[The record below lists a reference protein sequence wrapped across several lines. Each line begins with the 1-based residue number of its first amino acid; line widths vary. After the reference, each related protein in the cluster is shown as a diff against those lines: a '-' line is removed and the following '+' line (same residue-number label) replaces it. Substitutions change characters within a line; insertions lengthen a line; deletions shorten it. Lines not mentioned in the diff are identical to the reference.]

1 MALTFPFTEIEA
13 HHEFPAAIRQQLAQL
28 ERELADGDITQKGY
42 HKKRNQILL
51 DYQRVRLS
59 GNSGPNSGATRDTQR
74 PFNIQTQP
82 IYTSGSQVGPTSPG
96 GLNSAGSSNYQY
108 QYQYPQQ
115 YPYGAPPPPQQQYP
129 SGVRASNEAPNYPDN
144 HLSRNNSYPYPAA
157 TAVEHFQSAPYSK
170 PYPPYDNYDPYGYD
184 PNIPRP
190 QYPPIQT
197 ATSGL
202 PYGAEGNVDRRVQV
216 NIIPHETVPAYPHP
230 SEHRYSSGSGY
241 SLPGETLQQPA
252 NPASPTSP
260 TSYNLQTRSPNSGLD
275 LNRLSQ
281 ISGRS
286 DNSTQSYS
294 PHPTQQ
300 YSTDFA
306 SNASAAPGNYHYY
319 DKANDSP
326 PAMNQVVDGP
336 GGASENPVFG
346 NAYTSASPVSSGY
359 PPHDT
364 PPLHEKFDQMRL
376 HSEESREFENIC
388 AEERSPKS
396 EVDELPALPSM
407 PRQIPFTLY
416 DGDSNVSLDT
426 FGTIPSVLRFR
437 AAHTP
442 RNVAYSVLDTK
453 GKDIGAYTWE
463 KLVGRAEKISQL
475 LKSKSNIRKGDR
487 IGLVYRK
494 SEFLDYISALFA
506 CFFVGAVA
514 VPIVNTDSLAE
525 VVFIL
530 KTTRTAL
537 VLSTELNIKALTRD
551 LQNHRDEWPTS
562 LEWIKTN
569 DLGSLHRKQNYSEKN
584 SPIEPTDLAYIEY
597 SKSPNG
603 ELKGVG
609 ISHMTIMA
617 QCAAFKAAAK
627 CSGDTLVNAIEPRMQ
642 VGLVLTAFIGIYC
655 GNYTVCVS
663 SSTAL
668 EIPGLWMGC
677 MTRYR
682 ATIGVAD
689 YTGLATVISSFRKE
703 NDNSLSYNKKQE
715 FEFSNLRL
723 LLIDTFNVDPYFN
736 TEIAEFLLTP
746 FGCRYPQRVITP
758 MCSLPEHGGMI
769 LSFRDYLPKN
779 TQSQAEEGER
789 DVWNCLIDR
798 DALRANTLKIL
809 DTCQDNFSRWDPKDT
824 LWVEPFGYAMPQ
836 ATIAIVDPDTKVL
849 CAPNVIGEVW
859 IDSPALS
866 GGFWALPK
874 LTRSIFH
881 AQPLYFSSREEVP
894 KPIEQ
899 EFLRTGLMG
908 TLVNGKLVIF
918 GLYEQRIRQKV
929 YDSMITEG
937 SNTRSISVVKYK
949 YHYTPDMINTIK
961 TYIDAIDV
969 CAIFNHYANEENL
982 PVLVLES
989 NLPKEQYTAFLE
1001 RLHQFV
1007 LDFYQ
1012 LNLYCIA
1019 VCLPS
1024 TLPRSLRNGKY
1035 TINTELCRKH
1045 FRNGKLRI
1053 AMLKFSPLTP
1063 WDLDTNMENPANPK
1077 VPQCTRLEP
1086 IFNVIDERTGTDLVQ
1101 FQNITDILI
1110 WRSSMT
1116 PEDRAFV
1123 TLDLKG
1129 REVKSITFRKLNGKI
1144 SSLAYYLIEKRG
1156 LKSGDYVILIFP
1168 HGLDFIVAVHAC
1180 LVCGLIPIPLAQ
1192 PDVTRL
1198 HEDFVELVEVIQ
1210 EFRVKSILVNT
1221 TTEEL
1226 MSGKQVQSYLRSYY
1240 PNLRFPYIFNTT
1252 KAPKT
1257 SKMLGQDGSF
1267 KGREQWLQPNS
1278 TALILSYM
1286 SPDMKRTS
1294 VRLTHHAVIAHCQ
1307 LQKSIFQMISGR
1319 PLISCARTFNGF
1331 GFMQAT
1337 MMGIFVAPVT
1347 PGKLRLP
1354 LFQGC
1359 TSLLIAPPDFFSNPQ
1374 VWFEVVYKYKV
1385 KDAFATTPM
1394 LQHAMAYMGSGDYKT
1409 FSLSQVHNLLIPS
1422 EGRPSP
1428 EIHESVVKAFLANR
1442 LEHSAVVT
1450 LYGTSANPMVSTR
1463 SYLKSEPLQ
1472 IFLDPKSLR
1481 RGKVVVVEES
1491 DSPFSIM
1498 LHDSGKV
1505 PRNTL
1510 VAIVNPVTRKICY
1523 SGEIGEIWVS
1533 SECNGRGG
1541 SDAVNAERYMVH
1553 IENGDPEMNYV
1564 RTGDLGFLYAD
1575 PNQSEDDPLLFVLGS
1590 IDDTFDV
1597 NDLTHYPI
1605 DVENTIEKS
1614 HELIIPEGSLSSIV
1628 FKTLDEEVVA
1638 VIQIQQSYEHL
1649 ALGLIPLI
1657 VDAILDEHQFLIDT
1671 IVFVRDDALP
1681 RSRLNEKQR
1690 QQAMRKYTSGSLPYI
1705 ISQRINERK
1714 IADSL
1719 PDGYPADQTG
1729 YAASNFG
1736 YTPSM

>member
-1 MALTFPFTEIEA
+1 MELDNRGSP
-13 HHEFPAAIRQQLAQL
+13 EFPAPIRHQLAQL

-59 GNSGPNSGATRDTQR
+59 GNSISSSTSNRDIGRPYDIQAHPSYSGGSQLPPANSGGRT
-74 PFNIQTQP
+74 
-82 IYTSGSQVGPTSPG
+82 
-96 GLNSAGSSNYQY
+96 SAGAQNFQHHYPQQY
-108 QYQYPQQ
+108 PYTHAPPPQQYPQQ
-115 YPYGAPPPPQQQYP
+115 YPQTA
-129 SGVRASNEAPNYPDN
+129 GVRTSNDMTSVPDYQ
-144 HLSRNNSYPYPAA
+144 LSRNDSYPYPADTNA
-157 TAVEHFQSAPYSK
+157 ENQQYPSYSTPYS
-170 PYPPYDNYDPYGYD
+170 PYNNYGSYEYD
-184 PNIPRP
+184 PNIGKAQYNHP
-190 QYPPIQT
+190 QPPT
-197 ATSGL
+197 NAL
-202 PYGAEGNVDRRVQV
+202 PYNARLAAPPRVETDTDRGRIQV
-216 NIIPHETVPAYPHP
+216 NIIPHQTTPGYPHP
-230 SEHRYSSGSGY
+230 SDQRYSSGSRY
-241 SLPGETLQQPA
+241 SHHSDTLQSPS
-252 NPASPTSP
+252 NPTSPISP
-260 TSYNLQTRSPNSGLD
+260 TSYNLGRSPTGGLD
-275 LNRLSQ
+275 IHRLSQ
-281 ISGRS
+281 ISAQS
-286 DNSTQSYS
+286 DNSN
-294 PHPTQQ
+294 PG
-300 YSTDFA
+300 YSTQPYNPNFLP
-306 SNASAAPGNYHYY
+306 NNPGAPQNIGYF
-319 DKANDSP
+319 DRTD
-326 PAMNQVVDGP
+326 
-336 GGASENPVFG
+336 
-346 NAYTSASPVSSGY
+346 SPVSLNQSIEAPTGAYGQSTPSSTY
-359 PPHDT
+359 PPVAPMTKNYPSDDGISSLNERLGQT
-364 PPLHEKFDQMRL
+364 NL
-376 HSEESREFENIC
+376 HSDERREYDNVETESQSLRSDSIN
-388 AEERSPKS
+388 ER
-396 EVDELPALPSM
+396 DESHDIPVLPSM
-407 PRQIPFTLY
+407 PRPIPFTLY
-416 DGDSNVSLDT
+416 DGESNVSLENFT
-426 FGTIPSVLRFR
+426 TLPSVLRFR

-442 RNVAYSVLDTK
+442 RNVAYSVLDGK
-453 GKDIGAYTWE
+453 GKDIGAYSWD
-463 KLVGRAEKISQL
+463 KLVGRAEKIAQL
-475 LKSKSNIRKGDR
+475 LRGKSDVRKGDR

-494 SEFLDYISALFA
+494 SEYLDFISALFA
-506 CFFVGAVA
+506 CFFIGAVA

-569 DLGSLHRKQNYSEKN
+569 DLGSLNRKQNYNEQN
-584 SPIEPTDLAYIEY
+584 SAVEPTDLAYIEY

-617 QCAAFKAAAK
+617 QCAAFKAASRS
-627 CSGDTLVNAIEPRMQ
+627 SGDVLVNAIEPRMQ
-642 VGLVLTAFIGIYC
+642 VGLILTAFIGVYC
-655 GNYTVCVS
+655 GNYTVCIS

-682 ATIGVAD
+682 ATIGVSD

-715 FEFSNLRL
+715 FEFSSLRL
-723 LLIDTFNVDPYFN
+723 LLIDTFNIDPYFN
-736 TEIAEFLLTP
+736 MEIAEYLLTP
-746 FGCRYPQRVITP
+746 FGCRYPQQVITP

-779 TQSQAEEGER
+779 PIPQVSVADER
-789 DVWNCLIDR
+789 ERETWNCLIER
-798 DALRANTLKIL
+798 DALRGNSMKIL
-809 DTCQDNFSRWDPKDT
+809 DTCQENFSRWDPKDT

-836 ATIAIVDPDTKVL
+836 STVAIVDPDTKIL

-881 AQPLYFSSREEVP
+881 AQPLYFSSHEEVP

-908 TLVNGKLVIF
+908 TLINGKLVIF

-929 YDSMITEG
+929 YDAMITEG
-937 SNTRSISVVKYK
+937 STTRAISVVKYK

-989 NLPKEQYTAFLE
+989 NISKEQHTAFVE

-1007 LDFYQ
+1007 LDFYH
-1012 LNLYCIA
+1012 LDLYCIA
-1019 VCLPS
+1019 ICLPS

-1045 FRNGKLRI
+1045 FRNGKLQI
-1053 AMLKFSPLTP
+1053 IMLKFSVN
-1063 WDLDTNMENPANPK
+1063 DLLSTLPTLDGDDPYDSNLENPSSPK

-1086 IFNVIDERTGTDLVQ
+1086 IHNVIDERTGTDLVQ

-1123 TLDLKG
+1123 TLDLRG
-1129 REVKSITFRKLNGKI
+1129 REIKSITFKKLNGKI
-1144 SSLAYYLIEKRG
+1144 SSLAYYLVEKRG
-1156 LKSGDYVILIFP
+1156 LKAGDHVVLIFP

-1198 HEDFVELVEVIQ
+1198 HADFIELVEIIQ

-1221 TTEEL
+1221 VTEEL

-1267 KGREQWLQPNS
+1267 KGREQWLQPGS

-1294 VRLTHHAVIAHCQ
+1294 VRLTHHAVISHCQ

-1337 MMGIFVAPVT
+1337 MMGIFV
-1347 PGKLRLP
+1347 
-1354 LFQGC
+1354 GC
-1359 TSLLIAPPDFFSNPQ
+1359 TSLLITPPDFFSNPQ

-1394 LQHAMAYMGSGDYKT
+1394 LQHAMSYMGSGDYKT

-1472 IFLDPKSLR
+1472 LFLDPKSLR
-1481 RGKVVVVEES
+1481 RGKVVVLEEN
-1491 DSPFSIM
+1491 DAPFCIM

-1505 PRNTL
+1505 N
-1510 VAIVNPVTRKICY
+1510 
-1523 SGEIGEIWVS
+1523 
-1533 SECNGRGG
+1533 
-1541 SDAVNAERYMVH
+1541 
-1553 IENGDPEMNYV
+1553 
-1564 RTGDLGFLYAD
+1564 
-1575 PNQSEDDPLLFVLGS
+1575 
-1590 IDDTFDV
+1590 
-1597 NDLTHYPI
+1597 
-1605 DVENTIEKS
+1605 
-1614 HELIIPEGSLSSIV
+1614 
-1628 FKTLDEEVVA
+1628 
-1638 VIQIQQSYEHL
+1638 
-1649 ALGLIPLI
+1649 
-1657 VDAILDEHQFLIDT
+1657 
-1671 IVFVRDDALP
+1671 
-1681 RSRLNEKQR
+1681 
-1690 QQAMRKYTSGSLPYI
+1690 
-1705 ISQRINERK
+1705 
-1714 IADSL
+1714 
-1719 PDGYPADQTG
+1719 
-1729 YAASNFG
+1729 
-1736 YTPSM
+1736 